1 MLLDNVIPTVSNWGQ
16 AFLVSITGALMTL
29 LAFLPALIGALILV
43 AIGWWLASIIARVVE
58 GLLNRVGFEHAAE
71 RTGISGFISRTG
83 SGTMRASHVIA
94 LLVKWF
100 IRLIFLELAAQ
111 ALHLTAVTALLNSI
125 VLFIPNLVVAL
136 IIVLVGVLAAQFVG
150 RLLRGSLSQAGF
162 ANAGVLS
169 AVAEY
174 GIIALAV
181 ITALTQI
188 GIASTIVTILFA
200 GVVFGL
206 ALAAGLAFG
215 LGGRETAAEIWQ
227 QTYESSQQAA
237 RQMGQGGGSG
247 RGNGGTGDGGVR
259 LPQGAGQASYRQS
272 TTTSGTG
279 WRTLVSVKLQE
290 AKQSVPSN
298 AEGQRIARTIDDVI
312 GRLERPASGQAFEV
326 SHQPTL

>member
-150 RLLRGSLSQAGF
+150 RLLRGSLSQTGF

-188 GIASTIVTILFA
+188 GIASMIVTILFA

-272 TTTSGTG
+272 TTTPGTG

-312 GRLERPASGQAFEV
+312 GRLERPATGQAFEV